1 MIEKGGFD
9 SSTPVTAYRRRS
21 ACQNEWKRVAVSLFD
36 ELGSERTLSN
46 TTEGQKEKEYA
57 PNVME
62 VSCDMSIQDHSA
74 VD

>member
-1 MIEKGGFD
+1 M
-9 SSTPVTAYRRRS
+9 TAYRRRN
-21 ACQNEWKRVAVSLFD
+21 ACQNGWKRVAASLLD

-57 PNVME
+57 PNVTE
-62 VSCDMSIQDHSA
+62 VSCDMSIHNHSA

>member
-1 MIEKGGFD
+1 MIEKERFD

-21 ACQNEWKRVAVSLFD
+21 ACQNEWKRVAASLFD
-36 ELGSERTLSN
+36 EVGSERTLSN

>member
-1 MIEKGGFD
+1 MIEKGRLNP
-9 SSTPVTAYRRRS
+9 STPVTAYRRRN
-21 ACQNEWKRVAVSLFD
+21 ACQTEWKRVAASLFD

-62 VSCDMSIQDHSA
+62 VSCNMSIHDHSA
-74 VD
+74 MD